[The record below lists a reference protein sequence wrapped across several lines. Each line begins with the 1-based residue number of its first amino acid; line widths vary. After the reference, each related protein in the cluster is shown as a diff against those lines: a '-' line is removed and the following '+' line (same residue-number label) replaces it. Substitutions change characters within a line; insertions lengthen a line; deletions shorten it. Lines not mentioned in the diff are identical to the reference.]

1 MNKKIIVLLIVAALI
16 SAFFIF
22 DLQQYL
28 NFEYL
33 KSAQADLAE
42 LKADKPLL
50 LAGGFFIIYV
60 LGAALSVP
68 GASIM
73 TLAGGAIFGTLLGT
87 VLVSFASTIGATL
100 AFLVSR
106 YLLRD
111 TVQSKFGDRL
121 ASINDGFEKD
131 GMFYLATLRLIPV
144 IPFVAIN
151 LLMGLTPIRLFTY
164 YLVSQIAMIPAT
176 LIYVNAGSQL
186 ATIESPGDILSLSLF
201 LSFLLLATFPI
212 IAKFVVD
219 SISKRKNNDK

>member
-1 MNKKIIVLLIVAALI
+1 M
-16 SAFFIF
+16 
-22 DLQQYL
+22 Y
-28 NFEYL
+28 
-33 KSAQADLAE
+33 
-42 LKADKPLL
+42 
-50 LAGGFFIIYV
+50 
-60 LGAALSVP
+60 
-68 GASIM
+68 
-73 TLAGGAIFGTLLGT
+73 
-87 VLVSFASTIGATL
+87 
-100 AFLVSR
+100 
-106 YLLRD
+106 
-111 TVQSKFGDRL
+111 
-121 ASINDGFEKD
+121 
-131 GMFYLATLRLIPV
+131 YLATLRLIPL